1 MTKRKHRSIAEWRIL
16 VDQQANSGLNG
27 ASFCEQQGLSCK
39 TFYRRRKALAKKS
52 TDSVISRFVKFQAL
66 PTRAMT
72 IQPDAVLHYRDSR
85 LSVPA
90 GVEPAWIAELMKAL
104 S

>member
-1 MTKRKHRSIAEWRIL
+1 MTKRKHRSIAEWQIL
-16 VDQQANSGLNG
+16 VNQQADSGLNG

-39 TFYRRRKALAKKS
+39 TFYRRRKVLAENS
-52 TDSVISRFVKFQAL
+52 TDSLTSQFIKVQAEPARTVTL
-66 PTRAMT
+66 
-72 IQPDAVLHYRDSR
+72 QPGVVLHYRDSR

-90 GVEPAWIAELMKAL
+90 GVEPAWVAELMKAL

>member
-1 MTKRKHRSIAEWRIL
+1 MTIRKHRSIAEWQNL
-16 VDQQANSGLNG
+16 VNQQADSGLNG

-39 TFYRRRKALAKKS
+39 TFYRRRKALTEKS
-52 TDSVISRFVKFQAL
+52 TDSVTSQFIKFQAV
-66 PTRAMT
+66 PTRTMT
-72 IQPDAVLHYRDSR
+72 MQPDAVLHYRDSR

-90 GVEPAWIAELMKAL
+90 GTEPAWIAELMKAL

>member
-1 MTKRKHRSIAEWRIL
+1 MTKRKHRSFAEWRIL
-16 VDQQANSGLNG
+16 VNQQADSGLNG

-39 TFYRRRKALAKKS
+39 TFYRWRKALAEKS
-52 TDSVISRFVKFQAL
+52 TDSVTSQFIKVQAVPDRTVTL
-66 PTRAMT
+66 
-72 IQPDAVLHYRDSR
+72 QPGAVLHYRDSH

-90 GVEPAWIAELMKAL
+90 GVEPVWIAELMKAL